1 MQLINCN
8 LVRSVN
14 ANLNSLEVDKW
25 IEGRGDIIQ
34 ENYVGAVNRMQL
46 VNCNLVRSVNAS
58 SNSLEVDKWIEERK
72 GILYKKIM
80 LELHLLRRLL
90 RTFCARLSVL

>member
-14 ANLNSLEVDKW
+14 T
-25 IEGRGDIIQ
+25 
-34 ENYVGAVNRMQL
+34 
-46 VNCNLVRSVNAS
+46 S
-58 SNSLEVDKWIEERK
+58 SNSLEVDKWIEERN

-80 LELHLLRRLL
+80 LELHLLRSLS
-90 RTFCARLSVL
+90 RTSYACLSVL